1 MSYHPSR
8 ENGCKA
14 IQLDQNAT
22 AILSQDFTEKT
33 TETLT
38 SSGKYF
44 IESRKYAVVNTS
56 SSGLVLYRNWAGFDW
71 AGATIRC
78 NLVSTTSTITDECYI
93 GANTPNAQL
102 TTSSNEIGAANIVSQ
117 THINAFWRLS

>member
-1 MSYHPSR
+1 MSYDPSR

-14 IQLDQNAT
+14 IQLDQNAA

-33 TETLT
+33 TETVT

-44 IESRKYAVVNTS
+44 IESRKYVRVNSLAV
-56 SSGLVLYRNWAGFDW
+56 GLVLYKNWTGFDW

-78 NLVSTTSTITDECYI
+78 NLVSSTKTITDECYI

-102 TTSSNEIGAANIVSQ
+102 TISSNQTGAADIVSQ

>member
-1 MSYHPSR
+1 MSYDPSR

-14 IQLDQNAT
+14 VQLDQNAA

-33 TETLT
+33 TDTMT
-38 SSGKYF
+38 SSRKYF
-44 IESRKYAVVNTS
+44 IESRKYVVTTTSAV
-56 SSGLVLYRNWAGFDW
+56 GLILYRNWAGFDW

-78 NLVSTTSTITDECYI
+78 NLASTTSTITDECYI
-93 GANTPNAQL
+93 GANTPNEQL
-102 TTSSNEIGAANIVSQ
+102 TTSSNQIGAAGIQSQ